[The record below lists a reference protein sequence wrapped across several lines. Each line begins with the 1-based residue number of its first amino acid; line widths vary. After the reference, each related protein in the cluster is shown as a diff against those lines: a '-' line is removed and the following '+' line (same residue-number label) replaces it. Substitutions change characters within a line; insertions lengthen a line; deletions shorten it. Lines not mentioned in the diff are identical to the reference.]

1 MKHHGPKAIL
11 LACLLT
17 ISGTAAAQD
26 GAPQVTNERPMSFW
40 MAQKMELSKQL
51 LESLT
56 KEDFDKIAAD
66 AKQLRKLGKIEG
78 IVRRQDPA
86 YRRQHQLFDSAL
98 ADVISQA
105 DDKNVEGATLAF
117 HQLTTSCVVCHKM
130 LRTNPDGASRA
141 AESKK

>member
-1 MKHHGPKAIL
+1 
-11 LACLLT
+11 
-17 ISGTAAAQD
+17 
-26 GAPQVTNERPMSFW
+26 

-105 DDKNVEGATLAF
+105 DAKNVEGATLAF

-130 LRTNPDGASRA
+130 LRTNPDGALLVPLKPQSNAPSPPSVEALPCTRK
-141 AESKK
+141 SNR